1 MFAKLTALV
10 GGGYSFPYIVEEPY
24 DSAWGQWTHCRG
36 KSKEDNS
43 PVSVFKISATD
54 PNDRKLVCA
63 RNGVKRLKM
72 LRHPNILA
80 FKDST
85 ETTEKG
91 ATVILLVTEPVKPLK
106 DVLKELDLEGQHRD
120 EYFAMGML
128 HITNAISFL
137 NNDCKLIHGNICMA
151 AVVVTSSLDW
161 KLSGFDLLSE
171 HSLPPDQ
178 QLQAGEWMVGNQ
190 YKPAELARSEWD
202 VIRQGPPWAV
212 DAWGLGCLT
221 QEVFS
226 CTEMSSVENL
236 RHTDLIPPA
245 LLQDYQKLL
254 SSAPARRL
262 NPSKVA
268 QSRFLNNRLVDV
280 VAFMENIAV
289 KDGVE
294 KESFFRRLP
303 GLLPA
308 IPAAVAVGKLLPL
321 LSSALEFGG
330 APPLAVSSLMVIGG
344 HLSSDDFNRR
354 VVPCLSKLF
363 ASTDRGLRRS
373 LLESMDQYSQHLT
386 TSVIEEQI
394 YPQLQ
399 TGFTD
404 THAYIRE
411 LTLKSMLVLAPK
423 MANKTL
429 VSSVL
434 KHLSKLQVDEEP
446 SIRANTT
453 VLLGNIAT
461 HLGESTCRR
470 VLPNAFTRALKDA
483 FPPARIAGLRA
494 LTATKQ
500 YYTPEDVAVR
510 LLPSVCPLAMDA
522 VSEVRQAALLCLDT
536 FVKLLKDEEEVRR
549 SREAAAAEGAGAMA
563 GAGGLGAGG
572 LGTAGGGGGS
582 GAAVLGA
589 TSSMLTWAVSGL
601 MNTVGGAAPGPA
613 QPAAAAATGG
623 GGSAA
628 ARPTSAGAAP
638 GAGTMAR
645 AGSGAAPAAASSGG
659 GAKSGGG
666 DGWEDDDE
674 AFEVDEEELAA
685 RSRFAAKPS
694 TAARPAAA
702 AAPASR
708 PAPAAA
714 PARSG
719 SATTAGS
726 RFAAQEPEALDA
738 AASGGGGGWGNDLDD
753 EELWEDMDKGAK
765 AKPAAALAP
774 APVPARP
781 AAAASRP
788 AAAGTAAAARR
799 AGGAA
804 GATRAAGEGG
814 GAAAKPKLGAMKLGA
829 TKVVGSGGGATSSSS
844 ALGAAK
850 SSLAELENMDSW

>member
-10 GGGYSFPYIVEEPY
+10 GGGYSFPYAIEEPY
-24 DSAWGQWTHCRG
+24 DSAWGQWTHFRG
-36 KSKEDNS
+36 KSKDDNS
-43 PVSVFKISATD
+43 PVSIFKISSANAND
-54 PNDRKLVCA
+54 PILVCA

-80 FKDST
+80 FKDSC

-91 ATVILLVTEPVKPLK
+91 ATVIMLVTEPVKPLK
-106 DVLKELDLEGQHRD
+106 DVLKELELEGQHRD

-128 HITNAISFL
+128 HATNAISFL
-137 NNDCKLIHGNICMA
+137 NNDCKLIHGNICMT

-171 HSLPPDQ
+171 HSLPPDHL
-178 QLQAGEWMVGNQ
+178 LQNSSWMVDNK
-190 YKPAELARSEWD
+190 YKPAELARCEWE
-202 VIRQGPPWAV
+202 VVRQGPPWAV

-236 RHTDLIPPA
+236 RHTEVIPPA

-268 QSRFLNNRLVDV
+268 QSRFLNNRLVEV

-289 KDGVE
+289 KDSVE

-303 GLLPA
+303 GVLPA

-321 LSSALEFGG
+321 LASALEFGG

-344 HLSSDDFNRR
+344 HLAGDEFNKR

-373 LLESMDQYSQHLT
+373 LLESMDQYAQHLT
-386 TSVIEEQI
+386 TSVIEDQI
-394 YPQLQ
+394 YPHLQ

-411 LTLKSMLVLAPK
+411 LTLKSILVLAPK
-423 MANKTL
+423 LANKTL

-453 VLLGNIAT
+453 VLLGNIASY
-461 HLGESTCRR
+461 LGESTCRR

-500 YYTPEDVAVR
+500 YYGTDDVAMR
-510 LLPSVCPLAMDA
+510 LLPGVCPLAIDG
-522 VSEVRQAALLCLDT
+522 VPEVRQAALLCLDT
-536 FVKLLKDEEEVRR
+536 FVKFLKDEEELRR
-549 SREAAAAEGAGAMA
+549 SKDAAAAAESAGAMG
-563 GAGGLGAGG
+563 GAVTSSSG
-572 LGTAGGGGGS
+572 GTASYLVGQ
-582 GAAVLGA
+582 APAVLGA

-601 MNTVGGAAPGPA
+601 MNTVGGATPAPGPVSPPA
-613 QPAAAAATGG
+613 PVPGPAPAAAAKPMNST
-623 GGSAA
+623 AA
-628 ARPTSAGAAP
+628 
-638 GAGTMAR
+638 
-645 AGSGAAPAAASSGG
+645 AAASTRGTTAPVASSAG
-659 GAKSGGG
+659 GAKTTAAG

-674 AFEVDEEELAA
+674 SFEVDEEEQAA
-685 RSRFAAKPS
+685 RSRFTTKPS
-694 TAARPAAA
+694 TAGTSNSPRTAPPSRTPSAATSRSASGTARI
-702 AAPASR
+702 AAPER
-708 PAPAAA
+708 NEVL
-714 PARSG
+714 G
-719 SATTAGS
+719 
-726 RFAAQEPEALDA
+726 
-738 AASGGGGGWGNDLDD
+738 ASGGGDGWNNDLDD
-753 EELWEDMDKGAK
+753 EELWEDMDGGNKKGAK
-765 AKPAAALAP
+765 AKPAVAVLATR
-774 APVPARP
+774 PV
-781 AAAASRP
+781 AAAAADASAATSRP
-788 AAAGTAAAARR
+788 AAVGTAAAARR
-799 AGGAA
+799 ATGTAGAA
-804 GATRAAGEGG
+804 RAAGE

-829 TKVVGSGGGATSSSS
+829 TKVGGSSS
-844 ALGAAK
+844 ALGSAK
-850 SSLAELENMDSW
+850 DSLVDLKDSDNW

>member
-10 GGGYSFPYIVEEPY
+10 GGGYSFPYVTEEPY
-24 DSAWGQWTHCRG
+24 DSAWGQWTHFRG
-36 KSKEDNS
+36 KSKDDNS
-43 PVSVFKISATD
+43 PVSIFKISSANA
-54 PNDRKLVCA
+54 NDAILVCA

-80 FKDST
+80 FKDSC

-91 ATVILLVTEPVKPLK
+91 ATVIMLVTEPVKPLK
-106 DVLKELDLEGQHRD
+106 DVLKELELEGQHRD

-128 HITNAISFL
+128 HVTNAISFL

-151 AVVVTSSLDW
+151 AVVVTASLDW

-171 HSLPPDQ
+171 HSLPVDHL
-178 QLQAGEWMVGNQ
+178 LQNSSWMVDNK
-190 YKPAELARSEWD
+190 YKPAELARSEWE
-202 VIRQGPPWAV
+202 VVRQGPPWAV

-226 CTEMSSVENL
+226 CTEMSNVENL
-236 RHTDLIPPA
+236 RHTDVIPAA

-262 NPSKVA
+262 NPAKVA

-289 KDGVE
+289 KDSVE

-321 LSSALEFGG
+321 LASALEFGG

-344 HLSSDDFNRR
+344 HLAGDEFNKR

-373 LLESMDQYSQHLT
+373 LLESLDQYAQHLT
-386 TSVIEEQI
+386 TSVIEDQI

-411 LTLKSMLVLAPK
+411 LTLKSILGLAPK

-453 VLLGNIAT
+453 VLLGNIASY
-461 HLGESTCRR
+461 LGESTCRR

-500 YYTPEDVAVR
+500 YYGAEEVAMR
-510 LLPSVCPLAMDA
+510 LLPAVCPLAIDG
-522 VSEVRQAALLCLDT
+522 VPEVRQAALLCLDT
-536 FVKLLKDEEEVRR
+536 FVKVLKDEEELRR
-549 SREAAAAEGAGAMA
+549 SREAAAAESASAMGGAV
-563 GAGGLGAGG
+563 
-572 LGTAGGGGGS
+572 TGGS
-582 GAAVLGA
+582 GGGTASYFVGQAPAVLGA

-601 MNTVGGAAPGPA
+601 MNTVGGATPAPGPA
-613 QPAAAAATGG
+613 SPPVPAPAPAAATKPTNVTAPATASTRGITAGAAAAA
-623 GGSAA
+623 
-628 ARPTSAGAAP
+628 
-638 GAGTMAR
+638 
-645 AGSGAAPAAASSGG
+645 PAG
-659 GAKSGGG
+659 GAKTTAAG

-674 AFEVDEEELAA
+674 PFEVDEEEQAA
-685 RSRFAAKPS
+685 RTRFATKPS
-694 TAARPAAA
+694 TAAASSSARTAPPSRTPPAATMAPAAA
-702 AAPASR
+702 APILSTAS
-708 PAPAAA
+708 
-714 PARSG
+714 G
-719 SATTAGS
+719 TA
-726 RFAAQEPEALDA
+726 RFAAPEPDEVLG
-738 AASGGGGGWGNDLDD
+738 ASGDGGGWNNDLDD
-753 EELWEDMDKGAK
+753 DELWEDMD
-765 AKPAAALAP
+765 
-774 APVPARP
+774 
-781 AAAASRP
+781 
-788 AAAGTAAAARR
+788 
-799 AGGAA
+799 
-804 GATRAAGEGG
+804 
-814 GAAAKPKLGAMKLGA
+814 
-829 TKVVGSGGGATSSSS
+829 
-844 ALGAAK
+844 
-850 SSLAELENMDSW
+850 

>member
-10 GGGYSFPYIVEEPY
+10 GGGYTFPYVIEEPY
-24 DSAWGQWTHCRG
+24 DSAWGQWTHYRG

-43 PVSVFKISATD
+43 PVSIFKISATD

-80 FKDST
+80 FKDSS

-91 ATVILLVTEPVKPLK
+91 ATAIMLVTEPVKPLK
-106 DVLKELDLEGQHRD
+106 DVLKELELEGQHRD

-128 HITNAISFL
+128 HITNAVSFL

-151 AVVVTSSLDW
+151 AVVVTASLDW

-178 QLQAGEWMVGNQ
+178 QLQNSAWMVGNQ
-190 YKPAELARSEWD
+190 YKPAELARSEWE

-262 NPSKVA
+262 NPAKVA

-289 KDGVE
+289 KDSVE

-303 GLLPA
+303 TLLPA

-344 HLSSDDFNRR
+344 HLSGDEFNKR

-363 ASTDRGLRRS
+363 ASADRGLRRS
-373 LLESMDQYSQHLT
+373 LLESMDQYAQHLT

-453 VLLGNIAT
+453 VLLGNMASY
-461 HLGESTCRR
+461 LGDSTCRR

-494 LTATKQ
+494 LAATKQ
-500 YYTPEDVAVR
+500 YYSPEDAAVR
-510 LLPSVCPLAMDA
+510 LLPAVCPLAMDA
-522 VSEVRQAALLCLDT
+522 IPEVRQASLLCMDS
-536 FVKLLKDEEEVRR
+536 FVMLLKEEEEQRR
-549 SREAAAAEGAGAMA
+549 TREAAAAESAGAMGGA
-563 GAGGLGAGG
+563 ATGAGTGPAAAGTGGAASYFVGQ
-572 LGTAGGGGGS
+572 AP
-582 GAAVLGA
+582 AVLGA

-601 MNTVGGAAPGPA
+601 MNTVGGATPAAPGATPV
-613 QPAAAAATGG
+613 PAAAPAPAPAATASALKPVSP

-628 ARPTSAGAAP
+628 APSAARSGATPSATASAAGGAKATSAG
-638 GAGTMAR
+638 
-645 AGSGAAPAAASSGG
+645 
-659 GAKSGGG
+659 
-666 DGWEDDDE
+666 DGWDDDDE
-674 AFEVDEEELAA
+674 AFEV
-685 RSRFAAKPS
+685 
-694 TAARPAAA
+694 
-702 AAPASR
+702 
-708 PAPAAA
+708 
-714 PARSG
+714 G
-719 SATTAGS
+719 I
-726 RFAAQEPEALDA
+726 
-738 AASGGGGGWGNDLDD
+738 DL
-753 EELWEDMDKGAK
+753 
-765 AKPAAALAP
+765 
-774 APVPARP
+774 
-781 AAAASRP
+781 
-788 AAAGTAAAARR
+788 
-799 AGGAA
+799 
-804 GATRAAGEGG
+804 TRV
-814 GAAAKPKLGAMKLGA
+814 K
-829 TKVVGSGGGATSSSS
+829 
-844 ALGAAK
+844 
-850 SSLAELENMDSW
+850 

>member
-10 GGGYSFPYIVEEPY
+10 GGGYSFPYVIEEPY
-24 DSAWGQWTHCRG
+24 DSAWGQWTHFRG
-36 KSKEDNS
+36 KSKDDNS
-43 PVSVFKISATD
+43 PVSIFKTSSANAND
-54 PNDRKLVCA
+54 PILVCA

-80 FKDST
+80 FKDSC

-91 ATVILLVTEPVKPLK
+91 ATVIMLVTEPVKPLK
-106 DVLKELDLEGQHRD
+106 DVLKELELEGQHRD

-128 HITNAISFL
+128 HVTNAISFL
-137 NNDCKLIHGNICMA
+137 NNDCKLIHGNICMT

-171 HSLPPDQ
+171 HSLPPDHL
-178 QLQAGEWMVGNQ
+178 LQNSSWMVDNK
-190 YKPAELARSEWD
+190 YKPAELARSEWE
-202 VIRQGPPWAV
+202 VVRQGPPWAV

-226 CTEMSSVENL
+226 CKEMSSVENL
-236 RHTDLIPPA
+236 RHTDVIPPA

-262 NPSKVA
+262 NPAKVA

-303 GLLPA
+303 GVLPA

-321 LSSALEFGG
+321 LASTLEFGG

-344 HLSSDDFNRR
+344 HLAGDEFNKR

-373 LLESMDQYSQHLT
+373 LLESMDHYAQHLT
-386 TSVIEEQI
+386 TSVIEDQI
-394 YPQLQ
+394 YPHLQ

-411 LTLKSMLVLAPK
+411 LTLKSILVLAPK

-453 VLLGNIAT
+453 VLLGNIASY
-461 HLGESTCRR
+461 LGESTCRR

-500 YYTPEDVAVR
+500 YYGTEEVAMR
-510 LLPSVCPLAMDA
+510 LLPAVCPLAIDG
-522 VSEVRQAALLCLDT
+522 VPEVRQAALLCLDT
-536 FVKLLKDEEEVRR
+536 FVKFLKDEEELRR
-549 SREAAAAEGAGAMA
+549 SKEAAAAESAGAVG
-563 GAGGLGAGG
+563 GAVTGS
-572 LGTAGGGGGS
+572 GGGGGTAS
-582 GAAVLGA
+582 YFVGQAPAVLGA

-601 MNTVGGAAPGPA
+601 MNTVGGATPAPGPVSP
-613 QPAAAAATGG
+613 PA
-623 GGSAA
+623 
-628 ARPTSAGAAP
+628 PAP
-638 GAGTMAR
+638 
-645 AGSGAAPAAASSGG
+645 APAAATKPLNVTATAAASTRGTTAPVASSAG
-659 GAKSGGG
+659 GAKTSAAG

-674 AFEVDEEELAA
+674 SFEVDEEEQAA
-685 RSRFAAKPS
+685 RSRFTAKPS
-694 TAARPAAA
+694 TAATSSSARTAPPSRTPAAATTAPAAA
-702 AAPASR
+702 AATSRSASGTAR
-708 PAPAAA
+708 FTAP
-714 PARSG
+714 
-719 SATTAGS
+719 
-726 RFAAQEPEALDA
+726 EPDEVLG
-738 AASGGGGGWGNDLDD
+738 ASGGGDGWNNDLDD
-753 EELWEDMDKGAK
+753 EELWEDMDGGSKKGAK
-765 AKPAAALAP
+765 AKPAAA
-774 APVPARP
+774 VPATRP
-781 AAAASRP
+781 VAAAAAEASAATSRP
-788 AAAGTAAAARR
+788 SAVGTAAAARR
-799 AGGAA
+799 ATGTA
-804 GATRAAGEGG
+804 GATRAAGE

-829 TKVVGSGGGATSSSS
+829 TKVGGSSS
-844 ALGAAK
+844 ALGSAK
-850 SSLAELENMDSW
+850 DSLVDLKDSDNW